1 MKFKRFLDHDN
12 TIQRR
17 IDADRDTIINIVIYG
32 AAAVI
37 AGTIL
42 LQVFLP

>member
-1 MKFKRFLDHDN
+1 MKFKRFIDHFN
-12 TIQRR
+12 ATQRR
-17 IDADRDTIINIVIYG
+17 IDTDRDTIINIVIYG